1 MYCIIAKWA
10 IENDYDLIW
19 SCSANQK
26 LINNLVSVMPN
37 QFLKKI
43 TIASYSSNQKIFK
56 NLDKSFENI
65 QASDSDLDILYL
77 K

>member
-1 MYCIIAKWA
+1 
-10 IENDYDLIW
+10 
-19 SCSANQK
+19 
-26 LINNLVSVMPN
+26 MPN

-77 K
+77 R